1 MIYLLAML
9 LLPVVVGFGPSP
21 PLQPAGTLVHKLK
34 VAGWTDASPTLSP
47 DGSKAYVGAGN
58 TLLAVDTMSQT
69 ILWTFTSCRP
79 ITSKA
84 IVSTDGQ
91 SIYAYLCWDV
101 DDKSSFYNGVIA
113 FNTTTGSEL
122 WRTRG
127 IKGDILPRA
136 SPFINSREPDNGM
149 LYFTTYKKTLIRV
162 VACNTTDGTILW
174 QWASTSTSKL
184 YAYGDVSASGLIYL
198 SRFPRQMTTINA
210 TSGTTVTE
218 AFFQLTRDCGDIFDQ
233 GPVLSGDERT
243 VYQNFGWVVVEPQPP
258 SATVIGISSD
268 LKNASDLKATFYAYE
283 TVVNTVVPNSVSTG
297 DNARIYFGCLGG
309 KVYCIRPALSAP
321 RIRPDANNNT
331 VWVFAADGD
340 VRAAVVLDKDEEVL
354 YVGTL
359 GSSFYA
365 LNASTGVLLW
375 SFKTGGEIHST
386 AQISADGKLVYFGSR
401 DNHIYAISTGKGKA
415 ERRA

>member
-1 MIYLLAML
+1 MQGFVCYTISSFFLAYCFFFLKEKTNHFAPFHSLFYTPEYIYPEYIYIL
-9 LLPVVVGFGPSP
+9 LLPFCIRNKD
-21 PLQPAGTLVHKLK
+21 LQRLLIANIACGALYLH
-34 VAGWTDASPTLSP
+34 
-47 DGSKAYVGAGN
+47 YV
-58 TLLAVDTMSQT
+58 
-69 ILWTFTSCRP
+69 
-79 ITSKA
+79 
-84 IVSTDGQ
+84 
-91 SIYAYLCWDV
+91 
-101 DDKSSFYNGVIA
+101 
-113 FNTTTGSEL
+113 
-122 WRTRG
+122 
-127 IKGDILPRA
+127 RA
-136 SPFINSREPDNGM
+136 HACIMTKINSREPDNGM